1 MAAFGWDRSYPE
13 GPIAMN
19 AADSTHDH
27 EDHQARCLP
36 HLLSLRM
43 LAQGEVAPLP
53 WLAADE
59 IARATQ
65 AILAEAVA
73 AGGEAAGREAADRE
87 AAGREAAD
95 RAALGGPGLGIFLAV
110 RLSRLSAAA
119 DDALTAAWT
128 GDFTQLR
135 RHLAR
140 FDTLTSAIWTVQ
152 RAVYGPGGS

>member
-73 AGGEAAGREAADRE
+73 AGGEAAGREAADR
-87 AAGREAAD
+87 AAR
-95 RAALGGPGLGIFLAV
+95 GGPGLGIFLAV

>member
-19 AADSTHDH
+19 ATDSTHDH

-73 AGGEAAGREAADRE
+73 AGGEAAGREAADR
-87 AAGREAAD
+87 AAR
-95 RAALGGPGLGIFLAV
+95 GGPGLGIFLAV

-152 RAVYGPGGS
+152 RAVYGPSGP

>member
-73 AGGEAAGREAADRE
+73 AGGEAAGREAADRV
-87 AAGREAAD
+87 AR
-95 RAALGGPGLGIFLAV
+95 GGPGLGIFLAV

-152 RAVYGPGGS
+152 RAVYGPSGP